1 MITNLKIQSNC
12 IKCDMCKILCP
23 ENAIIKVEN
32 EYFLETWAC
41 SLCNICV
48 KICPTDSIKSNK
60 ECGET

>member
-1 MITNLKIQSNC
+1 
-12 IKCDMCKILCP
+12 MCKILCP

-48 KICPTDSIKSNK
+48 KICPADSIKSNK